1 MGRTI
6 MNEMLL
12 KKRFQKSIVS
22 YNENAF
28 IQKSMA
34 ETLVNILPGKDYD
47 AILEIGCGS
56 GFLTQQCSQKLNYQK
71 YTANDIVNECYSMI
85 TKYDKNI
92 QFLSGNIENIKLEN
106 KIYNLII
113 SNAVFQWFK
122 NPYKTIEQLKTHLT
136 PGGTFAFSSFGHRNF
151 YEIKELLG
159 IGLDYFE
166 YSNKVKEDI
175 VEIEF
180 TSIIELLK
188 HIKQTGVN
196 AITNYTFTKGRLQ
209 EFERKY
215 IERFGKIKLTYNP
228 VYVIVNYPE
237 H

>member
-56 GFLTQQCSQKLNYQK
+56 GFLTYQCSQKLNYK
-71 YTANDIVNECYSMI
+71 HYTANDIVAECGNII
-85 TKYDKNI
+85 TKFDKNI
-92 QFLSGNIENIKLEN
+92 QFLSGNIEKVELEST
-106 KIYNLII
+106 KYNLII
-113 SNAVFQWFK
+113 SNAVFQWLD
-122 NPYKTIEQLKTHLT
+122 NPFAVIENLQAHLSN
-136 PGGTFAFSSFGHRNF
+136 GGILAFSSFGCKNF

-159 IGLDYFE
+159 IGLNYFE
-166 YSNKVKEDI
+166 YENKIKEDFI
-175 VEIEF
+175 EVEF
-180 TSIIELLK
+180 DSITALLK

-196 AITNYTFTKGRLQ
+196 AVTNYTFTRGGLQ
-209 EFERKY
+209 QLEKEY
-215 IERFGKIKLTYNP
+215 IKLFGKIKLTYNP
-228 VYVIVNYPE
+228 VYVVINYPE